1 MCFNSEIKKNNNNS
15 YLEIK
20 MAPFDD
26 ILNTGTNHGAVNPPL
41 PVLDSKST
49 RLSDFLCDDM

>member
-1 MCFNSEIKKNNNNS
+1 MCFNSEIKKKKPNS

-26 ILNTGTNHGAVNPPL
+26 ILNTGTNRGAVNPPL
-41 PVLDSKST
+41 PVLASKST
-49 RLSDFLCDDM
+49 RLSDF